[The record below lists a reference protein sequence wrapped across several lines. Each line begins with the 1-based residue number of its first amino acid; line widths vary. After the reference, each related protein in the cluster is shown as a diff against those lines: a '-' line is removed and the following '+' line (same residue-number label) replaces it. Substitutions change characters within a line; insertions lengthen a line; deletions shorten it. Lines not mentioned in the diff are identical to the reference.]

1 MIGMI
6 DLRPNQ
12 NQIPEKGCVL
22 LSEPFLNDPFFKRTV
37 ILLCEHNEEGSFGFV
52 LNNYI
57 DVSLE
62 EVIDQFPNWENVI
75 SIGGPVKNGNLFYL
89 HSLGDLIP
97 NSAKVMDGLYF
108 GGDFDAIKASM
119 ISGEI
124 KENQIRF
131 FIGYSGWSAQQLEEE
146 IKQQSWYITHVSSK
160 VIMNTGDKDLW
171 KSIMKKFGPKGKMIA
186 NLPEDPELN

>member
-1 MIGMI
+1 MI

-22 LSEPFLNDPFFKRTV
+22 LSEPFLSDPFFKRTV

-62 EVIDQFPNWENVI
+62 EVIDQFPKWENVI

-97 NSAKVMDGLYF
+97 NSAKVMEGLYF
-108 GGDFDAIKASM
+108 GGDFDAVKASM

-124 KENQIRF
+124 TEKQIRF

>member
-1 MIGMI
+1 MI

-12 NQIPEKGCVL
+12 NQIPRKGCVL

-62 EVIDQFPNWENVI
+62 EVIDQFPKWENVI

-97 NSAKVMDGLYF
+97 NSAKVMEGLYF
-108 GGDFDAIKASM
+108 GGDFDAVKASM

-124 KENQIRF
+124 TEKQIRF

>member
-1 MIGMI
+1 MI

-12 NQIPEKGCVL
+12 NQIPEKGCIL

-37 ILLCEHNEEGSFGFV
+37 VVLCEHNEEGAFGFI

-62 EVIDQFPNWENVI
+62 EVIEDFPDWQNVI

-89 HSLGDLIP
+89 HTLGDLIP

-108 GGDFDAIKASM
+108 GGDFDVVKDKMASGS
-119 ISGEI
+119 IQPQ
-124 KENQIRF
+124 QIRF
-131 FIGYSGWSAQQLEEE
+131 FIGYSGWTAHQLEDEVKE
-146 IKQQSWYITHVSSK
+146 QSWYITHVTPK
-160 VIMNTGDKDLW
+160 VIMDTEEKDLW